1 MTRTYPTI
9 DLAVRAFVRHGKKK
23 GFVRVL
29 GGGWWQVQAGR
40 SFAWRAQGFADLRR
54 KLLAHSV
61 LMQHPGGSATFT
73 EPVVKAATIGEVGTL
88 VVGEQMFLAQLRRQ
102 P

>member
-23 GFVRVL
+23 GFVVVL
-29 GGGWWQVQAGR
+29 GGGWWQVKAGGT
-40 SFAWRAQGFADLRR
+40 SWRVQGFSDLRR
-54 KLLAHSV
+54 KLLARSV